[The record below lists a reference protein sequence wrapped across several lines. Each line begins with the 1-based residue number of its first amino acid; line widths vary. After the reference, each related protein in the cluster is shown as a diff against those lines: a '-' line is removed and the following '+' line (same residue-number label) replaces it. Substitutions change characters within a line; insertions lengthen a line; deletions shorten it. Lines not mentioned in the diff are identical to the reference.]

1 MASNKPTGNRWD
13 ISRWT
18 PGKVTI
24 LQAVGIPW
32 NVQFPSVKA
41 NLAQQA
47 AQVAPT
53 PSSTPSGPGSG
64 TPGSN
69 PTGGNISTGGASP
82 QSIKGVFN
90 ALRSAGASV
99 NAAIGIIANGINE
112 SHLDPEARAMDT
124 NGKFSN
130 GVWQFNE
137 ASYPS
142 SGSLVTGH
150 PAEDLVRQVRF
161 LAQVGGLRAASG
173 STPQQAASNFA
184 ANFERCAGCQPGG
197 AQNSSRVGNVAGVM
211 KALGL

>member
-1 MASNKPTGNRWD
+1 MTTPAKKVSRWD

-18 PGKVTI
+18 AGPVTFFGA
-24 LQAVGIPW
+24 LGLPW
-32 NVQFPSVKA
+32 NIKMQSI
-41 NLAQQA
+41 QA
-47 AQVAPT
+47 TLPGQVAQSLPAN
-53 PSSTPSGPGSG
+53 SGAANNNSTQL
-64 TPGSN
+64 N
-69 PTGGNISTGGASP
+69 PKGGNISTGGASP

-99 NAAIGIIANGINE
+99 NAAVGIIANGIAE

-124 NGKFSN
+124 NGRFSN

-150 PAEDLVRQVRF
+150 PAEDLVRQIRF
-161 LAQVGGLRAASG
+161 LIQVGGLRAASG

-184 ANFERCAGCQPGG
+184 ANFERCAGCQSGG
-197 AQNSSRVGNVAGVM
+197 GENTARVGNVPSVLQ
-211 KALGL
+211 ALGL

>member
-1 MASNKPTGNRWD
+1 MTTPAKKTSRWD

-18 PGKVTI
+18 PGPVNFFSA
-24 LQAVGIPW
+24 LGLPW
-32 NVQFPSVKA
+32 NIKMPSI
-41 NLAQQA
+41 QA
-47 AQVAPT
+47 TLPGQVAQSLPA
-53 PSSTPSGPGSG
+53 SNPSGGNP
-64 TPGSN
+64 SN
-69 PTGGNISTGGASP
+69 PTQLNNSGGNISTGGASP

-150 PAEDLVRQVRF
+150 PAEDLARQIRF
-161 LAQVGGLRAASG
+161 LIQVGGLRAASG

-184 ANFERCAGCQPGG
+184 ANFERCQGCQPGG
-197 AQNSSRVGNVAGVM
+197 AQNSSRVGNVAGVL